1 MLGPGPGRARAVN
14 PTQRQRRLT
23 LSGLAGLREAGAP
36 VRERLM
42 TMLFLAGIAHGIVIL
57 GLSFGAGGK
66 SSAAPGME
74 VLLVTDDLPEAR
86 SNEHAAYLA
95 QRTQIGSGN
104 TRTLP
109 TGSPEA
115 HAAAEPQSLLG
126 GLEQW
131 AAATARE
138 DGAERTVAT
147 SAPQPMI
154 LWFGQTGQRAAAT
167 AMERQPDAGSVARHG
182 RGDAPELVLRG
193 DPKSGQ
199 WISPDTQASSLA
211 PYLDAWRRKVERV
224 GTLNFPSAARRP
236 DYSGSPVIEV
246 ALGSDGRLIEATIQ
260 RASSHAEIDQAALQ
274 ILRLA
279 SPFEPFPPALARRY
293 GALRFAYQ
301 WEFFG
306 GQLGTG
312 TVTTDE
318 SGPAGP

>member
-1 MLGPGPGRARAVN
+1 VSAAE
-14 PTQRQRRLT
+14 TKRRVT
-23 LSGLAGLREAGAP
+23 LSGLAGQREARAP

-42 TMLFLAGIAHGIVIL
+42 TMLFLAGIAHAIVIL
-57 GLSFGAGGK
+57 GLTFGAGGK
-66 SSAAPGME
+66 AGGAAPGME
-74 VLLVTDDLPEAR
+74 VVLVSNELPEAHR
-86 SNEHAAYLA
+86 NDRATYLA

-115 HAAAEPQSLLG
+115 QGAAGPQSLLG

-131 AAATARE
+131 AAAAQVNGE
-138 DGAERTVAT
+138 ERAVAT
-147 SAPQPMI
+147 QAPQPLV
-154 LWFGQTGQRAAAT
+154 LWFGQAGRQAPAT
-167 AMERQPDAGSVARHG
+167 ALERQLNAGTAVRHG

-193 DPKSGQ
+193 DPKTGQ
-199 WISPDTQASSLA
+199 WISPDTKASALA

-224 GTLNFPSAARRP
+224 GTLNFPSVARRP
-236 DYSGSPVIEV
+236 DFSGSPVIEV

-260 RASSHAEIDQAALQ
+260 RPSSHVEIDQAALQ

-279 SPFEPFPPALARRY
+279 SPFEPFPPTLARRY
-293 GALRFAYQ
+293 GAVRFAYQ

-312 TVTTDE
+312 TVT
-318 SGPAGP
+318 AGQGAATAP

>member
-1 MLGPGPGRARAVN
+1 VSVPHP
-14 PTQRQRRLT
+14 QRRLT
-23 LSGLAGLREAGAP
+23 LGGLAGMREAKAP

-66 SSAAPGME
+66 TGGAAPGME
-74 VLLVTDDLPEAR
+74 VLLVSDDVPEAR
-86 SNEHAAYLA
+86 RNDRATYLA

-104 TRTLP
+104 TRIFP

-115 HAAAEPQSLLG
+115 HASAGPQSLLG

-131 AAATARE
+131 AAAAQVSGT
-138 DGAERTVAT
+138 ERALAT
-147 SAPQPMI
+147 PAPQPVT
-154 LWFGQTGQRAAAT
+154 LWFGQVGQQAAAT
-167 AMERQPDAGSVARHG
+167 ALERQLSSGTAARHG

-193 DPKSGQ
+193 DPKTGQ
-199 WISPDTQASSLA
+199 WISPDTKASNLA

-246 ALGSDGRLIEATIQ
+246 ALGSDGRLIAATIQ
-260 RASSHAEIDQAALQ
+260 RPSSHAEIDQAALQ

-279 SPFEPFPPALARRY
+279 SPFEPFPPALARSY
-293 GALRFAYQ
+293 GSVRFAYQ

-312 TVTTDE
+312 TVTADPSASTA
-318 SGPAGP
+318 P

>member
-1 MLGPGPGRARAVN
+1 
-14 PTQRQRRLT
+14 
-23 LSGLAGLREAGAP
+23 
-36 VRERLM
+36 M

-66 SSAAPGME
+66 AGGAAPGME
-74 VLLVTDDLPEAR
+74 VLLVSNDLPEAR
-86 SNEHAAYLA
+86 RNDRASYLA

-115 HAAAEPQSLLG
+115 HASAAPESLLG

-131 AAATARE
+131 ASATE
-138 DGAERTVAT
+138 VNGDERTVAT
-147 SAPQPMI
+147 QAPQPTI
-154 LWFGQTGQRAAAT
+154 VWFGQAGQRAAAT
-167 AMERQPDAGSVARHG
+167 AQERKLDAGNAPRHG

-193 DPKSGQ
+193 DPKTGQ
-199 WISPDTQASSLA
+199 WISPDTKASNLA

-246 ALGSDGRLIEATIQ
+246 ALGADGRLIDATIQ
-260 RASSHAEIDQAALQ
+260 RPSSHAEIDQAALQ

-279 SPFEPFPPALARRY
+279 SPFERFPAALARRY
-293 GALRFAYQ
+293 SAVRFAYQ

-306 GQLGTG
+306 GEVATG
-312 TVTTDE
+312 TVTAE
-318 SGPAGP
+318 GGASPAP

>member
-1 MLGPGPGRARAVN
+1 MREGR
-14 PTQRQRRLT
+14 
-23 LSGLAGLREAGAP
+23 AP

-57 GLSFGAGGK
+57 GLSFGAGGR
-66 SSAAPGME
+66 AGGTAPGME
-74 VLLVTDDLPEAR
+74 VLLVSNDLPEAR
-86 SNEHAAYLA
+86 RNDRATYLA

-115 HAAAEPQSLLG
+115 HAAPGSQSLLG

-131 AAATARE
+131 AAATE
-138 DGAERTVAT
+138 VNGDERTVAT
-147 SAPQPMI
+147 QAPQPVI
-154 LWFGQTGQRAAAT
+154 VWFGQAGQRAAAT
-167 AMERQPDAGSVARHG
+167 ALERKLDAGNTPRHG

-193 DPKSGQ
+193 DPKTGQ
-199 WISPDTQASSLA
+199 WISPDTKASNLA

-246 ALGSDGRLIEATIQ
+246 ALGSDGRLIDATIQ
-260 RASSHAEIDQAALQ
+260 RPSSHPEIDQAALQ

-279 SPFEPFPPALARRY
+279 SPFEPFPPALAHRY
-293 GALRFAYQ
+293 GAVRFAYQ

-306 GQLGTG
+306 GQLGPG
-312 TVTTDE
+312 TVTAE
-318 SGPAGP
+318 GAGSATP

>member
-1 MLGPGPGRARAVN
+1 VKPVQP
-14 PTQRQRRLT
+14 QRRLT

-57 GLSFGAGGK
+57 GLSFGTGGK
-66 SSAAPGME
+66 SGAAPGME
-74 VLLVTDDLPEAR
+74 VLLVSEDLPEAR
-86 SNEHAAYLA
+86 RNDQASYLA

-104 TRTLP
+104 TRSLP

-115 HAAAEPQSLLG
+115 HAAAEPQTLLG

-131 AAATARE
+131 AAATQG
-138 DGAERTVAT
+138 DGGERTLTT
-147 SAPQPMI
+147 SAPQPVI
-154 LWFGQTGQRAAAT
+154 LWFGQAGEHAAAT
-167 AMERQPDAGSVARHG
+167 ALERRLDSGAAARHG

-193 DPKSGQ
+193 DPKTGQ
-199 WISPDTQASSLA
+199 WISPDTKASNLA

-260 RASSHAEIDQAALQ
+260 RPSSHPEIDQAALQ

-279 SPFEPFPPALARRY
+279 SPFEPFPPALAHSY
-293 GALRFAYQ
+293 SAVRFAYQ
-301 WEFFG
+301 WEFAG

-312 TVTTDE
+312 TVTAGE
-318 SGPAGP
+318 GGSAGP